1 MRALSGLL
9 AFCLSLWSCVPRL
22 PPVDGCDPFV
32 QRCVET
38 TDRQHYPGICS
49 FDQRTHRIGDLTCEE
64 THQVCSMLDG
74 GHASCI
80 PVNAVDAGVEQ

>member
-1 MRALSGLL
+1 MKTKILAGLL
-9 AFCLSLWSCVPRL
+9 LLGGCHPVL
-22 PPVDGCDPFV
+22 PPVDFCTPFV

-38 TDRQHYPGICS
+38 TDHQHYPGICS
-49 FDQRTHRIGDLTCEE
+49 ADQRTHRIGDLTCEE

-80 PVNAVDAGVEQ
+80 PVNAADAGVEQ